1 MSVRASKNRQ
11 TRKML
16 GLKPIAALL
25 ATLTLCACSKSEAN
39 YETSLSPKV
48 CRSWEAIRPSRKDT
62 ADTLRQVAGNNVA
75 RDAWCSDPPK
85 FAGVRVRA

>member
-1 MSVRASKNRQ
+1 
-11 TRKML
+11 ML
-16 GLKPIAALL
+16 KLKPIGVLL
-25 ATLTLCACSKSEAN
+25 LPVMLCACSTSDASS
-39 YETSLSPKV
+39 ETSLSPKV
-48 CRSWEAIRPSRKDT
+48 CKSWETIRPSRKDT